1 MALKFKDKSMQLGS
15 TETRHSRNFTYLK
28 GTVEGTHLE
37 TYGEYKQKEINL
49 LSNLLSSNE
58 GQTVVYDVGA
68 SIGVHAMAFSKL
80 GNVIAFESNEDQY
93 KVLDMNTK
101 GKLAPHVLAVKGS
114 LETTD
119 VEDPNIP
126 NFDHQ
131 MMKLPPPTLVR
142 ISGDSAKVL
151 LGMRTTLTVIKPVV
165 YIDIHNA
172 EDISYQYSILK
183 EKGYELYWYSC
194 VDFNENNYNKNQVNI
209 TNNSFNMNILALH
222 TDVDI
227 VDGVMSLPRIDE
239 PMDNWK
245 RFLND

>member
-1 MALKFKDKSMQLGS
+1 MQLGS
-15 TETRHSRNFTYLK
+15 TETRYSGNFTYIK
-28 GTVEGTHLE
+28 GTVEATHLE
-37 TYGEYKQKEINL
+37 SYGEYKQKEINL

-68 SIGVHAMAFSKL
+68 GVGVHAMAFSKL

-151 LGMRTTLTVIKPVV
+151 LGMRTTLTVIKPVI

-194 VDFNENNYNKNQVNI
+194 VDFNENNYKKNQVNI

-227 VDGVMSLPRIDE
+227 VDGVMSLPRIDG

>member
-1 MALKFKDKSMQLGS
+1 MQFGS
-15 TETRHSRNFTYLK
+15 TKTRHSRNFTYIK
-28 GTVEGTHLE
+28 DTAEATHLE

-58 GQTVVYDVGA
+58 GQTVIYDVGA
-68 SIGVHAMAFSKL
+68 GVGVHAMAFSKL
-80 GNVIAFESNEDQY
+80 GNVIAFEADEDQY

-119 VEDPNIP
+119 VEDSNIP

-142 ISGDSAKVL
+142 ISGDSTKVL
-151 LGMRTTLTVIKPVV
+151 QGMRTTLTIIKPVV
-165 YIDIHNA
+165 YVDINNA
-172 EDISYQYSILK
+172 VDISYQYSILK
-183 EKGYELYWYSC
+183 EKGYKLYWYSC

-209 TNNSFNMNILALH
+209 TNNSFNMNILAIH

-227 VDGVMSLPRIDE
+227 EDGVLALPRIDG

-245 RFLND
+245 RFIND